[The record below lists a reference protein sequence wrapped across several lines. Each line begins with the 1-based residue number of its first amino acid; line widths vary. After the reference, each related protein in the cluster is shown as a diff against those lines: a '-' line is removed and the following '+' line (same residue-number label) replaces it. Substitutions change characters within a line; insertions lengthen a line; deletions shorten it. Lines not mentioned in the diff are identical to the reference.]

1 MLPAMFA
8 RPGDTRRQR
17 LPASPVIYVAL
28 GFVSTIVLGVA
39 QLYYFGKLQSAIAE
53 LSGFSFAFAVTFATS
68 FLVFCWIAATRYM
81 ILLVCAYFGWTHA
94 VRPKPVPRAMPL
106 VSVLLPAYNEA
117 ARIDKTLES
126 ILASSYPR
134 LEVIVIDDGS
144 TDHTFEIAGRY
155 AGQKDGLCVRVL
167 RKPNGGK
174 STALNIGFR
183 ESQGALVMCVDAD
196 SQLERNAISRLAAL
210 FQDATVGA
218 AAGQVRV
225 RNRSSTLTRLQ
236 ALEYTLMNGVPR
248 LAQSNFGHV
257 LIAPGPVAMFRRTVL
272 HEIWARWGGDDA
284 NTGNPD
290 LRQVA
295 GPWEHDTFAEDCD
308 VTLNTLL
315 LGKRVIFEPA
325 AISYTT
331 SPGWL
336 LPLLN
341 QRYRWTRGNIQA
353 VYKSWRRWHEVTDP
367 PRALPLWLAIFMVE
381 SFLWPLVNIYGLA
394 MLGGLLIIVG
404 QLGTLIPWYLILL
417 LIEVNAAAFS
427 VRTMGDHRVLVLL
440 CPLFRSIYSVLLDVN
455 TLCASIDQVLRR
467 RMSWGG

>member
-1 MLPAMFA
+1 MYLVQSKQLY
-8 RPGDTRRQR
+8 RTTR
-17 LPASPVIYVAL
+17 PASPVIYVAF
-28 GFVSTIVLGVA
+28 GFLATIVLGVA

-81 ILLVCAYFGWTHA
+81 ILLVSAYFGWTHA
-94 VRPKPVPRAMPL
+94 VRPQPTPRSLPL
-106 VSVLLPAYNEA
+106 VSVLLPAFNEA
-117 ARIDKTLES
+117 KRIGKTLES
-126 ILASSYPR
+126 ILASSYPH
-134 LEVIVIDDGS
+134 LEVIVVDDGS
-144 TDHTFEIAGRY
+144 TDETFAVASKFVGEHNGFR
-155 AGQKDGLCVRVL
+155 VRVL

-174 STALNIGFR
+174 STALNLGFR
-183 ESQGALVMCVDAD
+183 ESHGTLVMCVDAD
-196 SQLERNAISRLAAL
+196 SQLERNAIRRLASL
-210 FQDATVGA
+210 FQDSEVGA

-225 RNRSSTLTRLQ
+225 RNRDRVLTRLQ
-236 ALEYTLMNGVPR
+236 ALEYALMNGIPR

-257 LIAPGPVAMFRRTVL
+257 LIAPGPVAMFQRTVL
-272 HEIWARWGGDDA
+272 REIWSRWGGVNPEKDK
-284 NTGNPD
+284 PD
-290 LRQVA
+290 LQHVT

-336 LPLLN
+336 FQLLT

-353 VYKSWRRWHEVTDP
+353 VHKSWRRWHEVQAP
-367 PRALPLWLAIFMVE
+367 PRALPVWLGIFMVE
-381 SFLWPLVNIYGLA
+381 SFLWPIVNIYGLA

-404 QLGTLIPWYLILL
+404 KLGTLIPWYLILL

-427 VRTMGDHRVLVLL
+427 VRTMGEPKILILL

-455 TLCASIDQVLRR
+455 TLCASVDQVLRR
-467 RMSWGG
+467 RMTWGG